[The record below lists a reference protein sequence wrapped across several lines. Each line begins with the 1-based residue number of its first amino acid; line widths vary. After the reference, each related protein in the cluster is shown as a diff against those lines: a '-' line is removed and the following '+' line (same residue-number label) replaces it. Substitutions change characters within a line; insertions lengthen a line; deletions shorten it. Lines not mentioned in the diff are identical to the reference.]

1 MPRGR
6 PVGILFAEYTD
17 EYKEMCKQTWY
28 ASGRPTNAVQW
39 MEVTPED
46 EANHRKPNIEL
57 LRKWKR
63 ERMWDFWADELDAK
77 AMTVVED
84 NLVAQKAAMLQRHA
98 NMAWSLQDMG
108 MAYLASGT
116 FDSSSSAVQAIIR
129 GAQLERESRGF
140 GEMMLKMSKMGNE
153 ELTAEFIAMVN
164 RGFENGQLE
173 SATDAEEVSDKKED
187 ENDSSTN
194 TD

>member
-1 MPRGR
+1 MARGR
-6 PVGILFAEYTD
+6 PAGILFAEYTE
-17 EYKEMCKQTWY
+17 EYKEMCKQAWY
-28 ASGRPTNAVQW
+28 AAGRPTNANQW
-39 MEVTPED
+39 TEITPED
-46 EANHRKPNIEL
+46 EANHRKPHIEL

-77 AMTVVED
+77 AIATVED
-84 NLVAQKAAMLQRHA
+84 NLVAQKAAMLQRQA
-98 NMAWSLQDMG
+98 DMAWKLQDKG
-108 MAYLASGT
+108 VEYINEHG
-116 FDSSSSAVQAIIR
+116 FDSSASAVQAIIR

-173 SATDAEEVSDKKED
+173 QVTDAEEVKKED
-187 ENDSSTN
+187 EPDE
-194 TD
+194 